1 MTTQPYFDVFLAH
14 NSQDKA
20 QVRAIANK
28 LKRRGLKPWID
39 EEQILPGR
47 PFQDVIQQAIQD
59 VKSAAIF
66 IGPGGLGKWQILEL
80 RSLISRF
87 VDANI
92 PVIPVLLPGV
102 EGIPGDLL
110 FLKELN
116 WVNFANGI
124 DDVETLDKLESGITQ
139 QKPKSP
145 PKTSGH
151 FDVFLCY
158 NEEDQLEVKQIAEQ
172 LRERQIRPWLDLWEA
187 RGGTSWQQLLAKQI
201 AQIGSVAVFIGNNG
215 GPWQREEIES
225 FLWEFIEQKCPVI
238 PVILPNVLQEPEL
251 PIYLRRRTRVDF
263 RQKDPDPMTQLTWSI
278 PEMKE

>member
-1 MTTQPYFDVFLAH
+1 MTNQPEFDVFLAH
-14 NSQDKA
+14 NSQDKPL
-20 QVRAIANK
+20 VRAIANK

-39 EEQILPGR
+39 EEEIPPGR
-47 PFQDVIQQAIQD
+47 PFQDVIQQAIQN

-87 VDANI
+87 VDADI

-158 NEEDQLEVKQIAEQ
+158 KEEDQPKVQQIAEQ
-172 LRERQIRPWLDLWEA
+172 LRERQIRPWLAWEA
-187 RGGTSWQQLLAKQI
+187 PPGTSWQQLLAKQI
-201 AQIGSVAVFIGNNG
+201 AQIGSVAVFIGNTG

-225 FLWEFIEQKCPVI
+225 FLWEFIEQGRPVI
-238 PVILPNVLQEPEL
+238 PVILANVLQEPEL
-251 PIYLRRRTRVDF
+251 PVYLRRRTRVDF
-263 RQKDPDPMTQLTWSI
+263 RQKDPDPMMQLTWSI
-278 PEMKE
+278 PEVKE